1 MDEKTKKIL
10 EDAYIADGAYC
21 GCKQGEFAQPVK
33 ATHSTNV
40 KLQGLKIMTCADSKV
55 MKNVLDFGMCQLF
68 GQCRLIEIAGQNIKW
83 ENFKSDVKI
92 KGSKALNGASYF
104 RCPFAAEEKIN
115 FYDHQQNKLDED
127 GKIRAK
133 TTGEKLEEA
142 GDYLGK
148 SIKQVFLGEFTADED
163 RTFLG
168 SMAEIALGFTGFDVI
183 MDIRDMAA
191 CAMKGD
197 WLGFGLSAIGV
208 IPIIGGG
215 IKAFNTARKGGNAVA
230 EIAENA
236 GKWAK
241 SLKPAEAAKDMVKNA
256 GQAAETIA
264 DVSTAAFKGGVKGVI
279 KSAKYIKAFSEAPSL
294 KRLADDILAAG
305 KKIVVAGKDAVPK
318 IKAKICEVKTS
329 LGFNGCFSE
338 ETLIRTPNGYVK
350 IENIK
355 KGELI
360 YSYNLLTGEIELKPV
375 LEVLKTYNQG
385 NTLKL
390 KFKEN
395 VEIETTFN
403 HEFMTSDGEWITAE
417 ELELETK
424 VCTITGE
431 RISLEAKEIVR
442 NVNPKIMYDLE
453 IKGNHN
459 YFVSE
464 RDLLVHNES
473 CFGGLD
479 PELLEKAKR
488 IRKERDA
495 LENAEDIIKHKEFVH
510 EFDTVYTNKKFLDNV
525 QKDGKRVYRE
535 GKKTVTFVDE
545 TAVKIN
551 GKDVSIKDA
560 RILERNGEKIVY
572 ERFVKTYN
580 VDINRGIKGA
590 TPEYVEFKVASYRPV
605 YDDSQVIRGSEI
617 HFNDLTSNYGT
628 HFEQGNKILINELYI
643 KNKNVRETLGS
654 NYKVTKSRVFVPK
667 ENVDLTKFS
676 KKNYTAYTWHHD
688 LDGNKMYL
696 VKTSVHNEGRHMGAN
711 SVINSLDKTGIDD
724 NVQWEWR
731 DKDKISNN
739 ITNFS
744 EFDERLKDKRPRR
757 KK

>member
-21 GCKQGEFAQPVK
+21 GCKQGEFVQPVK

-83 ENFKSDVKI
+83 EKFKSDVKI

-230 EIAENA
+230 EIAENT

-294 KRLADDILAAG
+294 RRLADDILAAG

-318 IKAKICEVKTS
+318 IKAKICEVKT
-329 LGFNGCFSE
+329 
-338 ETLIRTPNGYVK
+338 
-350 IENIK
+350 
-355 KGELI
+355 
-360 YSYNLLTGEIELKPV
+360 
-375 LEVLKTYNQG
+375 
-385 NTLKL
+385 
-390 KFKEN
+390 
-395 VEIETTFN
+395 
-403 HEFMTSDGEWITAE
+403 
-417 ELELETK
+417 
-424 VCTITGE
+424 
-431 RISLEAKEIVR
+431 
-442 NVNPKIMYDLE
+442 
-453 IKGNHN
+453 
-459 YFVSE
+459 
-464 RDLLVHNES
+464 
-473 CFGGLD
+473 
-479 PELLEKAKR
+479 
-488 IRKERDA
+488 
-495 LENAEDIIKHKEFVH
+495 
-510 EFDTVYTNKKFLDNV
+510 
-525 QKDGKRVYRE
+525 
-535 GKKTVTFVDE
+535 
-545 TAVKIN
+545 
-551 GKDVSIKDA
+551 
-560 RILERNGEKIVY
+560 
-572 ERFVKTYN
+572 
-580 VDINRGIKGA
+580 
-590 TPEYVEFKVASYRPV
+590 
-605 YDDSQVIRGSEI
+605 
-617 HFNDLTSNYGT
+617 
-628 HFEQGNKILINELYI
+628 
-643 KNKNVRETLGS
+643 
-654 NYKVTKSRVFVPK
+654 
-667 ENVDLTKFS
+667 
-676 KKNYTAYTWHHD
+676 
-688 LDGNKMYL
+688 
-696 VKTSVHNEGRHMGAN
+696 
-711 SVINSLDKTGIDD
+711 
-724 NVQWEWR
+724 
-731 DKDKISNN
+731 
-739 ITNFS
+739 
-744 EFDERLKDKRPRR
+744 
-757 KK
+757 

>member
-338 ETLIRTPNGYVK
+338 ETLVRTPNGYVK

-360 YSYNLLTGEIELKPV
+360 YSYNLLTEEIELKPV

-453 IKGNHN
+453 IEGNHN

-464 RDLLVHNES
+464 RDLLVHFLEIITNNISEREHMTDKKQRLMLLFLLTLFLGGCSLFTDKAAERREMIQIAES
-473 CFGGLD
+473 T
-479 PELLEKAKR
+479 KM
-488 IRKERDA
+488 ERA
-495 LENAEDIIKHKEFVH
+495 IKHLLISIDPKAFTSEGVIH
-510 EFDTVYTNKKFLDNV
+510 SYTLIKGELEYNPMGGMNV
-525 QKDGKRVYRE
+525 TLV
-535 GKKTVTFVDE
+535 
-545 TAVKIN
+545 IN
-551 GKDVSIKDA
+551 GDKKLTIDTTVQMEDSGQFEA
-560 RILERNGEKIVY
+560 GSY
-572 ERFVKTYN
+572 
-580 VDINRGIKGA
+580 GISAKL
-590 TPEYVEFKVASYRPV
+590 
-605 YDDSQVIRGSEI
+605 DDLLSKAE
-617 HFNDLTSNYGT
+617 
-628 HFEQGNKILINELYI
+628 
-643 KNKNVRETLGS
+643 ETG
-654 NYKVTKSRVFVPK
+654 K
-667 ENVDLTKFS
+667 
-676 KKNYTAYTWHHD
+676 
-688 LDGNKMYL
+688 
-696 VKTSVHNEGRHMGAN
+696 
-711 SVINSLDKTGIDD
+711 
-724 NVQWEWR
+724 
-731 DKDKISNN
+731 
-739 ITNFS
+739 
-744 EFDERLKDKRPRR
+744 
-757 KK
+757 

>member
-230 EIAENA
+230 EIAENT

-355 KGELI
+355 KGEFI
-360 YSYNLLTGEIELKPV
+360 YSYNLLTEEIELKPV
-375 LEVLKTYNQG
+375 SEVLKTYNQG

-390 KFKEN
+390 KFTEN
-395 VEIETTFN
+395 IEIETTFN

-453 IKGNHN
+453 IEGNHN

-464 RDLLVHNES
+464 RDLLVHNAS
-473 CFGGLD
+473 CTGGLD
-479 PELLEKAKR
+479 PEILEIGKNVK
-488 IRKERDA
+488 KEREAAKQAGEAVDK
-495 LENAEDIIKHKEFVH
+495 NKVY
-510 EFDTVYTNKKFLDNV
+510 EFDRNYTNRSFLDKVSKN
-525 QKDGKRVYRE
+525 GE
-535 GKKTVTFVDE
+535 TFAENGKKVTFMDE
-545 TAVKIN
+545 TKVMIN
-551 GKDVSIKDA
+551 GKDVVVKDA
-560 RILERNGEKIVY
+560 RILEKNGEKIVY

-580 VDINRGIKGA
+580 VDVNRGIKGA
-590 TPEYVEFKVASYRPV
+590 TPEYVDFKVASYRPV
-605 YDDSQVIRGSEI
+605 YSDSQAIRGTEI
-617 HFNDLTSNYGT
+617 HFSDLTSNYGT
-628 HFEQGNKILINELYI
+628 HFEQGNKILVEELVSE
-643 KNKNVRETLGS
+643 NKDLKRILL
-654 NYKVTKSRVFVPK
+654 NYHK
-667 ENVDLTKFS
+667 LQ
-676 KKNYTAYTWHHD
+676 Y
-688 LDGNKMYL
+688 
-696 VKTSVHNEGRHMGAN
+696 
-711 SVINSLDKTGIDD
+711 
-724 NVQWEWR
+724 
-731 DKDKISNN
+731 
-739 ITNFS
+739 
-744 EFDERLKDKRPRR
+744 
-757 KK
+757 

>member
-338 ETLIRTPNGYVK
+338 ETLVRTPNGYVK

-360 YSYNLLTGEIELKPV
+360 YSYNLLTEEIELKPV

-464 RDLLVHNES
+464 RDLLVHNAS
-473 CFGGLD
+473 CTGGLD
-479 PELLEKAKR
+479 PEMLEIGKNVK
-488 IRKERDA
+488 KEREAAKQAGEAVDK
-495 LENAEDIIKHKEFVH
+495 NKVY
-510 EFDTVYTNKKFLDNV
+510 EFDRNYTNRSFLDKVSKN
-525 QKDGKRVYRE
+525 GE
-535 GKKTVTFVDE
+535 TFAENGKKVTFMDE
-545 TAVKIN
+545 TKVMIN
-551 GKDVSIKDA
+551 GKDVVVKDA
-560 RILERNGEKIVY
+560 RILEKNREKIVY

-590 TPEYVEFKVASYRPV
+590 TPEYVDFKVASYRPV
-605 YDDSQVIRGSEI
+605 YSDSQVIRGTEI
-617 HFNDLTSNYGT
+617 HFSDLTGNYQNQ
-628 HFEQGNKILINELYI
+628 FQEGNKILVKEIVPKDDTVNEF
-643 KNKNVRETLGS
+643 LGKDF
-654 NYKVTKSRVFVPK
+654 KVTESKVFAR
-667 ENVDLTKFS
+667 D
-676 KKNYTAYTWHHD
+676 KKTGEYVSYTWHHD
-688 LDGNKMYL
+688 LKGDEMYL
-696 VKTSVHNEGRHMGAN
+696 VRTDVHKAGTHMGPN
-711 SVINSLDKTGIDD
+711 SVINSLDKTGIDGEEAWD
-724 NVQWEWR
+724 WLK
-731 DKDKISNN
+731 DDKIGGTVRDLPNY
-739 ITNFS
+739 
-744 EFDERLKDKRPRR
+744 DESFVNKRS